1 MAPPQ
6 ALPLST
12 LTAKSWTKAQTVKE
26 FKRYWEDN
34 IPSSYKA
41 LGIDLQDGC
50 PKELSLARPIAG
62 QIYAARSGHG
72 DFAIYHE
79 RFNHTNA
86 HLFCSCGELKSSR
99 HLLQCRKP
107 LIKLPKTPKSCRDA
121 ARYFL
126 GTNAGAVKLAKWLS
140 DTKYFAEICPRN
152 LL

>member
-1 MAPPQ
+1 M
-6 ALPLST
+6 
-12 LTAKSWTKAQTVKE
+12 
-26 FKRYWEDN
+26 
-34 IPSSYKA
+34 
-41 LGIDLQDGC
+41 
-50 PKELSLARPIAG
+50 ELSLARPIAG

-152 LL
+152 LWKIYFFFKKKPLTNLEITLPSSGWYEYWPTNQVVAFLSSFVKSVGLFSTC